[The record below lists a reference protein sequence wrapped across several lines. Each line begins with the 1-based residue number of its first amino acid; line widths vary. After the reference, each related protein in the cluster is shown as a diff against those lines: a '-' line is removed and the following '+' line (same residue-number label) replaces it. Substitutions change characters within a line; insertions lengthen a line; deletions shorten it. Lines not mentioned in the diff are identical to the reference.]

1 MPIMPAISSGARMQG
16 LVMYLAG
23 PGKANEHFN
32 PHVVAASSRSVF
44 AAGGAGAEMNR
55 EHAYELGHALDEAR
69 VVFGTEVTR
78 RDAAALKA
86 AQERGVK
93 GSAAIAEATRDEN
106 VWHCSLSLPPDVDAL
121 DDATWSAIVHDFME
135 GMGFDDPQAADSRW
149 VAIRHGLTKN
159 NGDHIHIA
167 ASRVRDDGSVVA
179 KWRPHP
185 TRGGNEGDFARAQ
198 RVARELEVKYG
209 LEVLSSYNNDMAS
222 RGRAH
227 AQDGATKPQLD
238 AKGNVVREPRIAESP
253 SVTLARR
260 VRAAASAAESEA
272 EFVRLVRADGLV
284 IRAARYDKTD
294 PRAVTGFSVGLPAT
308 EYANKH
314 GQPVMH
320 GGKKLAEDLSLPRL
334 REGWIDDANSRADAL
349 SAWDHADERAT
360 TPRGPTAPQQYEA
373 DAQRD
378 TPSAEVATQLRAIL
392 TPLAQSAATE
402 ADYAQALRNHPDVL
416 ARPRYAKGST
426 TEVTG
431 YVVAL
436 HTRIARG
443 ADGKEIWRNASYL
456 GGGLALKDLRQHWP
470 TSDNH
475 RSLASAA
482 WSRINRASAARADDN
497 PTTRRLQDDARRW
510 QRTVT
515 SISDPHSRAWHAA
528 AADTAGAVGA
538 AARGLSGEQAQSL
551 NQLAD
556 ALGAVSGH
564 RRPTQPQAVRS
575 YTSARRVAA
584 TMLAAS
590 RDDTTLLWLAAMKQV
605 LAASKAISEA
615 MAAQGHARQAR
626 RINESLEATAR
637 QFVGDAS
644 ASAVRTRDAVAVV
657 RGQAP
662 AAATPVPG
670 YGPRLRNDR
679 GR

>member
-23 PGKANEHFN
+23 PGKANEHSN

-135 GMGFDDPQAADSRW
+135 GMGFDDPKAADSRW

-209 LEVLSSYNNDMAS
+209 LEVLSSYNKDMAS

-260 VRAAASAAESEA
+260 VRAAAAAAESEA
-272 EFVRLVRADGLV
+272 EFVRMVRADGLV

-349 SAWDHADERAT
+349 SAWDHADERAM
-360 TPRGPTAPQQYEA
+360 TPREPKSTQQRAAEDTQRETPTA
-373 DAQRD
+373 
-378 TPSAEVATQLRAIL
+378 EVTTQLRAIL

-402 ADYAQALRNHPDVL
+402 ADYAKALRNHPDVL

-426 TEVTG
+426 TEVAG
-431 YVVAL
+431 YAVAL
-436 HTRIARG
+436 HTRIASG

-470 TSDNH
+470 DSDNH
-475 RSLASAA
+475 RALAAAA
-482 WSRINRASAARADDN
+482 WARTNRASAARGDEN
-497 PTTRRLQDDARRW
+497 PLTRKLHDDARRW

-515 SISDPHSRAWHAA
+515 SINDPHSRAWHAA

-564 RRPTQPQAVRS
+564 RRSTQPQAVRS

-584 TMLAAS
+584 TMLAAG

-615 MAAQGHARQAR
+615 MAAQGHTRQAR
-626 RINESLEATAR
+626 HITAAITATDLHFKGKVYTPSRDTRA
-637 QFVGDAS
+637 AS
-644 ASAVRTRDAVAVV
+644 VSPATIQTRPRTNTPSTEHGRE
-657 RGQAP
+657 RG
-662 AAATPVPG
+662 
-670 YGPRLRNDR
+670 
-679 GR
+679 